1 MFKRI
6 LVPFDGS
13 DKSRDAFDLALELA
27 SLQKPTS
34 TIFAVSVVQPP
45 ESLYF
50 VDMSGAVDAAMSHYE
65 QMLGELAA
73 KAREKGLF
81 VKTEVVIG
89 HPADKIVKMAAEKGC
104 DLIVVGHKGRS
115 AIEGFLLG
123 SVSRR
128 VAAEAGCTVTIVK

>member
-6 LVPFDGS
+6 MVAFDGS
-13 DKSRDAFDLALELA
+13 EKSHEAFDLALELA
-27 SLQKPTS
+27 SLQKPAPA
-34 TIFAVSVVQPP
+34 IFIVSVVQPP

-50 VDMSGAVDAAMSHYE
+50 VDMSGAVDAATSHYE
-65 QMLGELAA
+65 QMLDELALKA
-73 KAREKGLF
+73 KEKNLLI
-81 VKTEVVIG
+81 KTEVVIG
-89 HPADKIVKMAAEKGC
+89 HPADKIVKMAREKNC